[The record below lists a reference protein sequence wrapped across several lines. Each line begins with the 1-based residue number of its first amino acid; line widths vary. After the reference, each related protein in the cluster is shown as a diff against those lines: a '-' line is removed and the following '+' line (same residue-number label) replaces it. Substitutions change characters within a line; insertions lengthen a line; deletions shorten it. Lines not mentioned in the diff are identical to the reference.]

1 MRKSHTTRPAPV
13 VSRRSFVR
21 AALGMGAALALAP
34 SLSACTPGGDGPE
47 GTWYGVDD
55 SGNTSTLEIN
65 EDGTWLFNGQY
76 AASGD
81 WSETDGGTIV
91 LSAPLV
97 SIPFALEGS
106 GDGRVLAFAGEDP
119 SYGNAPGI
127 SRSTFYA
134 AEEAR
139 DAAAGGEG

>member
-1 MRKSHTTRPAPV
+1 MDHIGSGWREV
-13 VSRRSFVR
+13 VSRRFFVR
-21 AALGMGAALALAP
+21 SALGAGAALALAP
-34 SLSACTPGGDGPE
+34 TLAACSPGGDGPE

-55 SGNTSTLEIN
+55 DGNTSTLEVN
-65 EDGTWLFNGQY
+65 EDGTWLFSGKY
-76 AASGD
+76 TASGD
-81 WSETDGGTIV
+81 WSETDSGIIV

-106 GDGRVLAFAGEDP
+106 GDERVLSFAGEDP

-134 AEEAR
+134 TEGAR
-139 DAAAGGEG
+139 DAALGEEG